1 MLDPKFIDFLKTDRP
16 GDWQKIVDGNNDLT
30 KDEFVALADEIF
42 VDEPEKDS
50 DPVNHPSHY
59 LKCAVTVE
67 PIELTSRLDACLGQA
82 INYVLRAPYKGSQ
95 KEDLKKA
102 LFYLNR
108 ELSNIALCSRYNTT
122 GTAFL
127 YHSGSDND
135 SMRKAM
141 IVVFVTMTD
150 ENTTGGKFLRKLFN
164 ENFCVTKDSLEF
176 AIEFLEEEILALD
189 IGVSNA

>member
-1 MLDPKFIDFLKTDRP
+1 MDPKLEEFLDVMKP
-16 GDWQKIVDGNNDLT
+16 V
-30 KDEFVALADEIF
+30 
-42 VDEPEKDS
+42 S
-50 DPVNHPSHY
+50 DKASKEQQIEEAVNHPSHY
-59 LKCAVTVE
+59 VKCAVMLE

-102 LFYLNR
+102 VFYLNR
-108 ELSNIALCSRYNTT
+108 ELGNLELCTRYSTT

-135 SMRKAM
+135 AMRKAM
-141 IVVFVTMTD
+141 IVAFVTLTD
-150 ENTTGGKFLRKLFN
+150 ETTTAGKFLRKLFN
-164 ENFCVTKDSLEF
+164 KNFSVTKDSLEF
-176 AIEFLEEEILALD
+176 AIDFLEEEILALD